1 MGISGRRAFRGRRKA
16 HPGAGT
22 DDPRG
27 ARQGRRLPGHRRR
40 CGTGTR
46 YRAILLQAARAGWR
60 SEGCRQWRAGKHA
73 LLPRLRQAHR
83 PAPARPAQ
91 KILQRRLPPHVV
103 GETPRGTS
111 SRRCG
116 DLFQDLRLLRKDI
129 SGVWKR
135 PSPVLLARLL
145 YFRPL
150 PQGRDGRAYSYQTV
164 ILTFGLI

>member
-1 MGISGRRAFRGRRKA
+1 MKLSIQCDWCGREMKRTPSHIKRHNFCSR
-16 HPGAGT
+16 
-22 DDPRG
+22 DC
-27 ARQGRRLPGHRRR
+27 L
-40 CGTGTR
+40 
-46 YRAILLQAARAGWR
+46 AAYSSKTKNPHG

-73 LLPRLRQAHR
+73 LLPFLRPAHR

-91 KILQRRLPPHVV
+91 KILQRRLSPRVV
-103 GETPRGTS
+103 GKTPRGAS

-116 DLFQDLRLLRKDI
+116 DLFQNLRQLWKGV

-135 PSPVLLARLL
+135 PPPVLLARLL

-150 PQGRDGRAYSYQTV
+150 PQGRDGRAYSYPTV